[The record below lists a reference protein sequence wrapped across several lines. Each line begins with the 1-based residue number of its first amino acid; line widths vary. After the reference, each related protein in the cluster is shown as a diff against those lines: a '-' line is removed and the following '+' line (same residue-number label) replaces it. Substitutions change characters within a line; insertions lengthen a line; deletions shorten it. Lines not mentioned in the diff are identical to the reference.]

1 MSNKIEDVKN
11 VQNNAPVKPTVE
23 VKKPTEPIKPED
35 DAKVKVEEAKV
46 ADEVKVPVEQTKDAT
61 NAKVDTET
69 PPENTGS
76 DNKAETENTG
86 SDNKADTDVKGV
98 ASLTDLFKQLHQID
112 ESEILETFKAFK
124 SDKIEENLFV
134 AELIDVH
141 SLLSVNTASSVSSG
155 NGRLNSL
162 ILRVLDSEDRVRFDI
177 INKLFD
183 MSKVI
188 YEPSYLQREINFT
201 RSSEVAINYGLL
213 ITIIEILS
221 NPETRKESKKLVAN
235 LGHLKIAS
243 KSINFLKSYYKL

>member
-76 DNKAETENTG
+76 DNKA
-86 SDNKADTDVKGV
+86 DTDVKGV
-98 ASLTDLFKQLHQID
+98 TSLTDLFKQLHQID

-124 SDKIEENLFV
+124 SDKLEENLFV

-243 KSINFLKSYYKL
+243 KSINFLKSYYQL

>member
-23 VKKPTEPIKPED
+23 VKKPTEPIKPEA

-76 DNKAETENTG
+76 DNKA
-86 SDNKADTDVKGV
+86 DTDVKGV

-124 SDKIEENLFV
+124 SDKLEENLFV

-243 KSINFLKSYYKL
+243 KSINFLKSYYQL

>member
-35 DAKVKVEEAKV
+35 VAKVKVEEAKV
-46 ADEVKVPVEQTKDAT
+46 ADEVKVPVEQTKDA
-61 NAKVDTET
+61 AIVKVNPVTPPVT

-76 DNKAETENTG
+76 DNKA
-86 SDNKADTDVKGV
+86 DTDIKGV

-124 SDKIEENLFV
+124 SDKLEENLFV

-243 KSINFLKSYYKL
+243 KSINFLKSYYQL

>member
-23 VKKPTEPIKPED
+23 VKKPAEPIKPEVE
-35 DAKVKVEEAKV
+35 VKAPVEQTKV
-46 ADEVKVPVEQTKDAT
+46 ADEVKATADATKDVT
-61 NAKVDTET
+61 PPKVDPVT
-69 PPENTGS
+69 PPETTGDDS
-76 DNKAETENTG
+76 KL
-86 SDNKADTDVKGV
+86 DTDVEGTN
-98 ASLTDLFKQLHQID
+98 SLTDLFKQLHQID
-112 ESEILETFKAFK
+112 ESKILETFKAFK

-201 RSSEVAINYGLL
+201 RSSEVAVNYGLL

-235 LGHLKIAS
+235 LGHLKIAP
-243 KSINFLKSYYKL
+243 KSINFLKSYYQL

>member
-1 MSNKIEDVKN
+1 M
-11 VQNNAPVKPTVE
+11 
-23 VKKPTEPIKPED
+23 
-35 DAKVKVEEAKV
+35 
-46 ADEVKVPVEQTKDAT
+46 
-61 NAKVDTET
+61 
-69 PPENTGS
+69 
-76 DNKAETENTG
+76 
-86 SDNKADTDVKGV
+86 
-98 ASLTDLFKQLHQID
+98 
-112 ESEILETFKAFK
+112 
-124 SDKIEENLFV
+124 
-134 AELIDVH
+134 
-141 SLLSVNTASSVSSG
+141 SVNTASSVSSG

-243 KSINFLKSYYKL
+243 KSINFLKSYYQL

>member
-35 DAKVKVEEAKV
+35 AAKVKVEEAKV
-46 ADEVKVPVEQTKDAT
+46 ADEVKVPVEQTKDTT

-69 PPENTGS
+69 PPENTS
-76 DNKAETENTG
+76 

-124 SDKIEENLFV
+124 SDKLEENLFV

-243 KSINFLKSYYKL
+243 KSINFLKSYYQL

>member
-23 VKKPTEPIKPED
+23 VKKPAEPIKPEVE
-35 DAKVKVEEAKV
+35 VKAPVEQTKV
-46 ADEVKVPVEQTKDAT
+46 ADEVKTTVDTTKDVT
-61 NAKVDTET
+61 PPKVDPVT
-69 PPENTGS
+69 PPETTPE
-76 DNKAETENTG
+76 DK
-86 SDNKADTDVKGV
+86 KADDKVDVEGTN
-98 ASLTDLFKQLHQID
+98 SLTDLFKQLHQID
-112 ESEILETFKAFK
+112 ESKILETFKAFK

-201 RSSEVAINYGLL
+201 RSSEVAVNYGLL

-235 LGHLKIAS
+235 LGHLKIAP
-243 KSINFLKSYYKL
+243 KSINFLKSYYQL

>member
-35 DAKVKVEEAKV
+35 AAKVKVEEAKV

-69 PPENTGS
+69 PP
-76 DNKAETENTG
+76 ENTG

-162 ILRVLDSEDRVRFDI
+162 ILRVLDSEDRVKFDI

-243 KSINFLKSYYKL
+243 KSINFLKSYYQL

>member
-76 DNKAETENTG
+76 DNKA
-86 SDNKADTDVKGV
+86 DTDVKGV

-124 SDKIEENLFV
+124 SDKLEENLFV

-162 ILRVLDSEDRVRFDI
+162 ILRVLDSEDRVKFDI

-243 KSINFLKSYYKL
+243 KSINFLKSYYQL

>member
-11 VQNNAPVKPTVE
+11 VQNNAPVKPAVE
-23 VKKPTEPIKPED
+23 VIKPTEPIKPED
-35 DAKVKVEEAKV
+35 DVKVKVEEAKV

-76 DNKAETENTG
+76 DNKA
-86 SDNKADTDVKGV
+86 DTDVKGV

-112 ESEILETFKAFK
+112 ESKILETFKAFK
-124 SDKIEENLFV
+124 SDKLEENLFV

-243 KSINFLKSYYKL
+243 KSINFLKSYYQL

>member
-1 MSNKIEDVKN
+1 MSNEVKDVKN

-23 VKKPTEPIKPED
+23 VKKPAEPIKPE
-35 DAKVKVEEAKV
+35 V
-46 ADEVKVPVEQTKDAT
+46 EVKAPVEQTKAADEVKTTVDAVKDVT
-61 NAKVDTET
+61 PPKVDPVT
-69 PPENTGS
+69 PPETKPE
-76 DNKAETENTG
+76 DKK
-86 SDNKADTDVKGV
+86 DDVKGTN
-98 ASLTDLFKQLHQID
+98 SLTDLFKQLHQID
-112 ESEILETFKAFK
+112 ESKILETFKAFK

-162 ILRVLDSEDRVRFDI
+162 ILRVLDSEDKVRFDI

-235 LGHLKIAS
+235 LGHLKIAP
-243 KSINFLKSYYKL
+243 KSVNFLKSYYQL

>member
-23 VKKPTEPIKPED
+23 VIKPAEPIKPED
-35 DAKVKVEEAKV
+35 VAKVKVEEAKV
-46 ADEVKVPVEQTKDAT
+46 ANEVKVPVEQTKDAT

-76 DNKAETENTG
+76 DNKA
-86 SDNKADTDVKGV
+86 DTDVKGV

-112 ESEILETFKAFK
+112 ESKILETFKTFK
-124 SDKIEENLFV
+124 SDKLEENLFV

-162 ILRVLDSEDRVRFDI
+162 ILRVLDSEDRVKFDI

-201 RSSEVAINYGLL
+201 RSSEVAVNYGLL

-243 KSINFLKSYYKL
+243 KSINFLKSYYQL

>member
-23 VKKPTEPIKPED
+23 VKKPAEPIKPEIE
-35 DAKVKVEEAKV
+35 VKAPVEQTKV
-46 ADEVKVPVEQTKDAT
+46 ADEVKATADATKDVT
-61 NAKVDTET
+61 PPKVDPVT
-69 PPENTGS
+69 PPETKPE
-76 DNKAETENTG
+76 DK
-86 SDNKADTDVKGV
+86 KADDKVDVEGTN
-98 ASLTDLFKQLHQID
+98 SLTDLFKQLHQID
-112 ESEILETFKAFK
+112 ESKILETFKAFK

-201 RSSEVAINYGLL
+201 RSSEVAVNYGLL

-243 KSINFLKSYYKL
+243 KSINFLKSYYQL

>member
-23 VKKPTEPIKPED
+23 VKKPTEPIKPE
-35 DAKVKVEEAKV
+35 V
-46 ADEVKVPVEQTKDAT
+46 EVKAPVEQTKVVDEVKATADAT
-61 NAKVDTET
+61 KDVTPPKVDPVT
-69 PPENTGS
+69 PPETKPE
-76 DNKAETENTG
+76 DK
-86 SDNKADTDVKGV
+86 KADDKVDVEGTN
-98 ASLTDLFKQLHQID
+98 SLTDLFKQLHQID
-112 ESEILETFKAFK
+112 ESKILETFKAFK

-201 RSSEVAINYGLL
+201 RSSEVAVNYGLL

-243 KSINFLKSYYKL
+243 KSINFLKSYYQL

>member
-23 VKKPTEPIKPED
+23 VKIPTEPIKPED

-46 ADEVKVPVEQTKDAT
+46 VDEVKVPVEQTKDAT

-76 DNKAETENTG
+76 DNKA
-86 SDNKADTDVKGV
+86 DTDVKGV

-112 ESEILETFKAFK
+112 ESKILETFKAFK
-124 SDKIEENLFV
+124 SDKLEENLFV

-243 KSINFLKSYYKL
+243 KSINFLKSYYQL

>member
-76 DNKAETENTG
+76 DNKV
-86 SDNKADTDVKGV
+86 DTDVKGV

-124 SDKIEENLFV
+124 SDKLEENLFV

-162 ILRVLDSEDRVRFDI
+162 ILRVLDSEDSVRFDI

>member
-35 DAKVKVEEAKV
+35 AAKVKVEEAKV

-69 PPENTGS
+69 PP
-76 DNKAETENTG
+76 ENTG

-243 KSINFLKSYYKL
+243 KSINFLKSYYQL

>member
-1 MSNKIEDVKN
+1 MSNEVKDVKN

-23 VKKPTEPIKPED
+23 VKKPAEPIKPEVE
-35 DAKVKVEEAKV
+35 VKAPVEQTKV
-46 ADEVKVPVEQTKDAT
+46 ADEVKATADATKDVT
-61 NAKVDTET
+61 PPKVDPVT
-69 PPENTGS
+69 PPETKPE
-76 DNKAETENTG
+76 DK
-86 SDNKADTDVKGV
+86 KADDKVDVESSN
-98 ASLTDLFKQLHQID
+98 SLTDLFKQLHQID
-112 ESEILETFKAFK
+112 ESKILETFKAFK
-124 SDKIEENLFV
+124 SDRIEENLFV
-134 AELIDVH
+134 AELIDIH

-162 ILRVLDSEDRVRFDI
+162 ILRVLDSEDKVRFDI

-235 LGHLKIAS
+235 LGHLKIAP
-243 KSINFLKSYYKL
+243 KSVNFLKSYYQL

>member
-69 PPENTGS
+69 PP
-76 DNKAETENTG
+76 ENTG

-243 KSINFLKSYYKL
+243 KSINFLKSYYQL

>member
-23 VKKPTEPIKPED
+23 VKIPTEPIKPED

-46 ADEVKVPVEQTKDAT
+46 ANEVKVPVEQTKDA
-61 NAKVDTET
+61 AIVKVNPVTPPVT
-69 PPENTGS
+69 PPET
-76 DNKAETENTG
+76 TG

-112 ESEILETFKAFK
+112 ESKILETFKAFK
-124 SDKIEENLFV
+124 SDKLEENLFV

-162 ILRVLDSEDRVRFDI
+162 ILRVLDSEDRVKFDI

-243 KSINFLKSYYKL
+243 KSINFLKSYYQL

>member
-1 MSNKIEDVKN
+1 MSNEVKDVKN

-23 VKKPTEPIKPED
+23 VKKPAEPIKPED
-35 DAKVKVEEAKV
+35 EAKVKVEETKV
-46 ADEVKVPVEQTKDAT
+46 VDEVKVPVEQTKDAA
-61 NAKVDTET
+61 NVKVDTTT
-69 PPENTGS
+69 PPETKPE
-76 DNKAETENTG
+76 DKKVE
-86 SDNKADTDVKGV
+86 DKVDVVGV

-112 ESEILETFKAFK
+112 ESKILETFKAFK

-134 AELIDVH
+134 AELIDIH

-162 ILRVLDSEDRVRFDI
+162 ILRVLDSEDKVRFDI

-235 LGHLKIAS
+235 LGHLKIAP
-243 KSINFLKSYYKL
+243 KSVNFLKSYYQL

>member
-11 VQNNAPVKPTVE
+11 VQNSAPVKPTVE

-46 ADEVKVPVEQTKDAT
+46 ADEVKVPVEQTKDVT

-69 PPENTGS
+69 PP
-76 DNKAETENTG
+76 ENTG

-124 SDKIEENLFV
+124 SDKLEENLFV

-243 KSINFLKSYYKL
+243 KSINFLKSYYQL

>member
-35 DAKVKVEEAKV
+35 AAKVKVEEAKV

-69 PPENTGS
+69 PPENTG
-76 DNKAETENTG
+76 N
-86 SDNKADTDVKGV
+86 DNKADTDVKGV

-124 SDKIEENLFV
+124 SDKLEENLFV

-162 ILRVLDSEDRVRFDI
+162 ILRVLDSEDRVKFDI

>member
-1 MSNKIEDVKN
+1 MSNEVKDAKN

-23 VKKPTEPIKPED
+23 VKKPAEPIKPE
-35 DAKVKVEEAKV
+35 V
-46 ADEVKVPVEQTKDAT
+46 EVKAPVEQTKAADEVKAAVDAT
-61 NAKVDTET
+61 KDVT
-69 PPENTGS
+69 PPEVDPVTPPETKS
-76 DNKAETENTG
+76 EDKKTDDNKP
-86 SDNKADTDVKGV
+86 DTDVEGTN
-98 ASLTDLFKQLHQID
+98 SLTDLFKQLHQID
-112 ESEILETFKAFK
+112 ESKILETFKAFK

-134 AELIDVH
+134 AELIDIH

-162 ILRVLDSEDRVRFDI
+162 ILRVLDSEDKVRFDI

-235 LGHLKIAS
+235 LGHLKIAP
-243 KSINFLKSYYKL
+243 KSVNFLKSYYQL

>member
-23 VKKPTEPIKPED
+23 VIKPPEPIKPED
-35 DAKVKVEEAKV
+35 VAKVRVEETNVANELKV
-46 ADEVKVPVEQTKDAT
+46 AVEQTKHA
-61 NAKVDTET
+61 AIVKVNPVT
-69 PPENTGS
+69 PPVTPPVNPPVTTGS
-76 DNKAETENTG
+76 E
-86 SDNKADTDVKGV
+86 NKADTDVKGV

-112 ESEILETFKAFK
+112 ESKILETFKAFK
-124 SDKIEENLFV
+124 SDKLEENLFV

-162 ILRVLDSEDRVRFDI
+162 ILRVLDSEDRVKFDI

-243 KSINFLKSYYKL
+243 KSINFLKSYYQL

>member
-76 DNKAETENTG
+76 DNKA
-86 SDNKADTDVKGV
+86 DTDVKGV

-124 SDKIEENLFV
+124 SDKLEENLFV

-243 KSINFLKSYYKL
+243 KSINFLKSYYQL

>member
-1 MSNKIEDVKN
+1 MSNEVKDAKN

-23 VKKPTEPIKPED
+23 VKKPAEPIKPE
-35 DAKVKVEEAKV
+35 V
-46 ADEVKVPVEQTKDAT
+46 EVKAPVEQTKSADEVKATVDAT
-61 NAKVDTET
+61 KDVTPPKVDPVT
-69 PPENTGS
+69 PPETKS
-76 DNKAETENTG
+76 EDKK
-86 SDNKADTDVKGV
+86 DDVKDNVEGTN
-98 ASLTDLFKQLHQID
+98 SLTDLFKQLHQID
-112 ESEILETFKAFK
+112 ESKILETFKAFK

-134 AELIDVH
+134 AELIDIH

-162 ILRVLDSEDRVRFDI
+162 ILRVLDSEDKVRFDI

-235 LGHLKIAS
+235 LGHLKIAP
-243 KSINFLKSYYKL
+243 KSVNFLKSYYQL

>member
-1 MSNKIEDVKN
+1 MSNEVKDVKN

-23 VKKPTEPIKPED
+23 VKKPAEPIKPED
-35 DAKVKVEEAKV
+35 KVEAKV
-46 ADEVKVPVEQTKDAT
+46 EQTKVAEEVKVPEVKVPDEQTKDVADT
-61 NAKVDTET
+61 KVNAVT
-69 PPENTGS
+69 PPETKPE
-76 DNKAETENTG
+76 DK
-86 SDNKADTDVKGV
+86 KADDKVDVEGTN
-98 ASLTDLFKQLHQID
+98 SLTDLFKQLHQID
-112 ESEILETFKAFK
+112 ESKILETFKAFK

-243 KSINFLKSYYKL
+243 KSINFLKSYYQL

>member
-23 VKKPTEPIKPED
+23 VKKPAEPIKPEIE
-35 DAKVKVEEAKV
+35 VKAPVEQTKV
-46 ADEVKVPVEQTKDAT
+46 ADEVKATADATKDVT
-61 NAKVDTET
+61 PPKVDPVT
-69 PPENTGS
+69 PPETKPE
-76 DNKAETENTG
+76 DK
-86 SDNKADTDVKGV
+86 KADDKVDVEGTN
-98 ASLTDLFKQLHQID
+98 SLTDLFKQLHQID
-112 ESEILETFKAFK
+112 ESKILETFKAFK

-235 LGHLKIAS
+235 LGHLKIAP
-243 KSINFLKSYYKL
+243 KSINFLKSYYQL

>member
-23 VKKPTEPIKPED
+23 VIKPAEPIKPED
-35 DAKVKVEEAKV
+35 VAKVKVEEAKV
-46 ADEVKVPVEQTKDAT
+46 ANEVKVPVEQTKDDAIV
-61 NAKVDTET
+61 KVNPVTPPVT

-76 DNKAETENTG
+76 DNET
-86 SDNKADTDVKGV
+86 ATDVKGV

-112 ESEILETFKAFK
+112 ESKILETFKAFK
-124 SDKIEENLFV
+124 SDKLEENLFV

-243 KSINFLKSYYKL
+243 KSINFLKSYYQL

>member
-23 VKKPTEPIKPED
+23 VKKPAEPIKPE
-35 DAKVKVEEAKV
+35 V
-46 ADEVKVPVEQTKDAT
+46 EVKAPVEQTKAAEEVKATADAT
-61 NAKVDTET
+61 KDVTPPKVDPVT
-69 PPENTGS
+69 PPETKPE
-76 DNKAETENTG
+76 DKKAEDKVDVEG
-86 SDNKADTDVKGV
+86 SN
-98 ASLTDLFKQLHQID
+98 SLTDLFKQLHQID
-112 ESEILETFKAFK
+112 ESKILETFKAFK
-124 SDKIEENLFV
+124 SDKLEENLFV

-221 NPETRKESKKLVAN
+221 NPETRKENKKLVAN

-243 KSINFLKSYYKL
+243 KSINFLKSYYQL

>member
-35 DAKVKVEEAKV
+35 DVKVKVEEAKV

-76 DNKAETENTG
+76 DNKA
-86 SDNKADTDVKGV
+86 DTDVKGV

-112 ESEILETFKAFK
+112 ESKILETFKAFK
-124 SDKIEENLFV
+124 SDKLEENLFV

-243 KSINFLKSYYKL
+243 KSINFLKSYYQL

>member
-23 VKKPTEPIKPED
+23 VKKPAEPIKPED
-35 DAKVKVEEAKV
+35 EAKVKVEEAKV
-46 ADEVKVPVEQTKDAT
+46 ADEVKVPTEQTKDAA
-61 NAKVDTET
+61 NVKVDTTT
-69 PPENTGS
+69 PPETTQITPP
-76 DNKAETENTG
+76 ETKPE
-86 SDNKADTDVKGV
+86 DKKVEDKVDVVGV

-112 ESEILETFKAFK
+112 ESKILETFKAFK
-124 SDKIEENLFV
+124 SDKLEENLFV

-201 RSSEVAINYGLL
+201 RSSEVAVNYGLL

-221 NPETRKESKKLVAN
+221 NPETRKENKKLVAN

-243 KSINFLKSYYKL
+243 KSINFLKSYYQL